1 MTAKENMKILIDQRE
16 KLMAEMEALK
26 HKIEG
31 LSLAISLLDGGESGL
46 RAVSRRSGVKGY
58 ILDLLKEVG
67 GEGLNAQKAVEMA
80 TQRGHKVDRASVS
93 SLLSRFKQDG
103 TIVYDGS
110 LYRLKEFAT
119 GNEPLPTEEGGQV
132 VKMRAALG

>member
-26 HKIEG
+26 YKIEG
-31 LSLAISLLDGGESGL
+31 LNLAISLLDGGEPGL

-67 GEGLNAQKAVEMA
+67 ADGLNAQKAVEMA

-93 SLLSRFKQDG
+93 SLLSRFKQEG
-103 TIVYDGS
+103 TITYDGS
-110 LYRLKEFAT
+110 VYRLKEFGS
-119 GNEPLPTEEGGQV
+119 GNEPSPTEEGGQV
-132 VKMRAALG
+132 VKMRSVLG